1 MVIHT
6 FEHEYPVTHVREI
19 DSSSEC
25 YICRNESAG
34 GLCRIL
40 AISDKS
46 LYGDIIPGLA
56 DAAENSAFTDFI
68 EHFIFDD
75 MLCIVMGYTQGVTLH
90 DRLDTE
96 SYALAEKLELGR
108 RILERMILCEL
119 PDYYL
124 TKCADASSIIVDSDM
139 TLHFN
144 YEIDDIKDAHTYTRE
159 GAMEKVTEL
168 LRFLFAKEEENYV
181 SAELSEFLGQLPQ
194 HTEAGDLVAL
204 YSAYHEMMQRASA
217 DDAKPAGE
225 DSVWHRLWEK
235 LKKLGGILRR
245 ILMILLLIAA
255 ALYLIY
261 TIGDAKNDGT
271 KHTNFTKI
279 GTVEI
284 K

>member
-1 MVIHT
+1 MVIE
-6 FEHEYPVTHVREI
+6 FAPMEGISVYPFRMAH
-19 DSSSEC
+19 
-25 YICRNESAG
+25 
-34 GLCRIL
+34 
-40 AISDKS
+40 KS
-46 LYGDIIPGLA
+46 LYGGIIPGLA
-56 DAAENSAFTDFI
+56 DAVENSAFTDFI

-75 MLCIVMGYTQGVTLH
+75 MLCIVMSYTQGVTLR
-90 DRLDTE
+90 DRLETE

-124 TKCADASSIIVDSDM
+124 TKCADASGIIVDSDM

-144 YEIDDIKDAHTYTRE
+144 YDIDDVKDAHTYTHE
-159 GAMEKVTEL
+159 GAMEKVAEL
-168 LRFLFAKEEENYV
+168 LRFLFAKEEENFV
-181 SAELSEFLGQLPQ
+181 SAELSEFLDQLPK
-194 HTEAGDLVAL
+194 HIEAGDLVAL
-204 YSAYHEMMQRASA
+204 YSAYHEMMQKATA
-217 DDAKPAGE
+217 ADAKPAGE
-225 DSVWHRLWEK
+225 DSFWHRLWEK

-245 ILMILLLIAA
+245 VLMVVLLIAA
-255 ALYLIY
+255 ALYLIF